1 MIKQRKE
8 NKMGGW
14 IFVDKDKESQGQ
26 MRQEMRRNM
35 RGGYRYDGDMSMR
48 GDSYHD
54 GYRQGYK
61 HGWEDSEDD
70 MEGEYRRRRDSMG
83 RYM

>member
-1 MIKQRKE
+1 MS
-8 NKMGGW
+8 GW
-14 IFVDKDKESQGQ
+14 IFVDKDDEQSKQQ
-26 MRQEMRRNM
+26 MRSQMRRNM
-35 RGGYRYDGDMSMR
+35 RSGGYRYDGDMSMR
-48 GDSYHD
+48 GGSNYRD

-70 MEGEYRRRRDSMG
+70 MDEMEYRRRRDSIG